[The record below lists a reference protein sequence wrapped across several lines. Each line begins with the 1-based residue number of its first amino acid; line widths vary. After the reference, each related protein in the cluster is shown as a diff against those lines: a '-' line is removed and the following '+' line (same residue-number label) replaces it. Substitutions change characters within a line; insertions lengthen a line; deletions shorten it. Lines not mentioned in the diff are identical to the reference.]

1 MAQLR
6 GWYEKMC
13 TVHTVV
19 EDVGIVIRVVVM
31 MKGIAASISNVNGGG
46 ECESGRLLVW
56 QRQHVRPAKVVL
68 TRRRT
73 AIIFIC
79 M

>member
-31 MKGIAASISNVNGGG
+31 MKGIAASISNVNGG

-68 TRRRT
+68 TRQRT

>member
-31 MKGIAASISNVNGGG
+31 MKGIAASILNVNGGG
-46 ECESGRLLVW
+46 GVREWAAFGIWYGNGNMSGQQKL
-56 QRQHVRPAKVVL
+56 
-68 TRRRT
+68 
-73 AIIFIC
+73 C
-79 M
+79 

>member
-46 ECESGRLLVW
+46 GARVGGFWYGNGNMSGQQKL
-56 QRQHVRPAKVVL
+56 
-68 TRRRT
+68 
-73 AIIFIC
+73 C
-79 M
+79 

>member
-31 MKGIAASISNVNGGG
+31 MKGIAAGISNVNGSASVGG
-46 ECESGRLLVW
+46 FWYGNGNMSGQQKL
-56 QRQHVRPAKVVL
+56 
-68 TRRRT
+68 
-73 AIIFIC
+73 C
-79 M
+79 